1 MEQNLESPAA
11 LFNPLLC
18 VNRTEE
24 TSDAATFEFRAI
36 DSSPFEY
43 KPGQFITFQVDVAD
57 EQLHRSYSL
66 SSSPSH
72 PETVAITVK
81 RVEDGR
87 VSNFLMDN
95 LKPGHALKAMAPA
108 GEFNIIDRP
117 STSRVVLL
125 SAGSGITPCM
135 SIARWLL
142 DQQKDV
148 DIQFIYSARS
158 QADVIMRE
166 ALSQLAADHENF
178 HLHRILDQVETDH
191 DHQGLMDEALFTRL
205 LPELEGCTL
214 FICGP
219 QGYMEAVEGFA
230 KTRDF
235 DMTYFH
241 KESFVPLEAA
251 ANTDANAADCQV
263 TAPAM
268 GKSKM
273 VKAGDN
279 LLASLEDAGV
289 PIVAACRAGVCGAC
303 KCKLVSGEVESTS
316 QATLTDDDI
325 AAGYVLACSSQ
336 IKTDVAVELV

>member
-66 SSSPSH
+66 SSSPSR

-135 SIARWLL
+135 SIARW
-142 DQQKDV
+142 
-148 DIQFIYSARS
+148 
-158 QADVIMRE
+158 
-166 ALSQLAADHENF
+166 
-178 HLHRILDQVETDH
+178 
-191 DHQGLMDEALFTRL
+191 
-205 LPELEGCTL
+205 
-214 FICGP
+214 
-219 QGYMEAVEGFA
+219 
-230 KTRDF
+230 
-235 DMTYFH
+235 
-241 KESFVPLEAA
+241 
-251 ANTDANAADCQV
+251 
-263 TAPAM
+263 
-268 GKSKM
+268 
-273 VKAGDN
+273 
-279 LLASLEDAGV
+279 
-289 PIVAACRAGVCGAC
+289 
-303 KCKLVSGEVESTS
+303 
-316 QATLTDDDI
+316 
-325 AAGYVLACSSQ
+325 
-336 IKTDVAVELV
+336 